1 MAQMSPLRRRMIEDM
16 SVRNLSPRTQEVYVH
31 AVVRL
36 SKFCGGRSPD
46 RLTLDDLH
54 RFQVDLASR
63 QMSWGYF
70 NQTMAGLRFF
80 YGVTLDRPELAVRM
94 PYAKE
99 PRRLPVVLSPDEVAR
114 FLTAVASV
122 KCRAALTTAYAA
134 GLRVSEVVHLK
145 VGDIDRE
152 RMVILIDQGKGQK
165 DRYVMLSAQLLTILR
180 AYWLATE
187 PRPRHWLFPG
197 HEGRPMAKSILYEA
211 CHAACRAAGLSKH
224 VTVHTLRH
232 SFATH
237 LLESGT
243 SMRIIQVLLGHNHLS
258 TTTLYAQVATS
269 TIRRTASP
277 LDALN
282 LASVAPA

>member
-1 MAQMSPLRRRMIEDM
+1 MAEMSPLRRRMIEDM
-16 SVRNLSPRTQEVYVH
+16 TVRNLSPRTQEVYVH
-31 AVVRL
+31 AVARL
-36 SKFCGGRSPD
+36 SKFCGGRSPA
-46 RLTLDDLH
+46 RLTLDDLR
-54 RFQVDLASR
+54 RFQVDLASQKR
-63 QMSWGYF
+63 SWGYF
-70 NQTMAGLRFF
+70 NQMMAGLRFF
-80 YGVTLDRPELAVRM
+80 YGTTLGCPELVERIA
-94 PYAKE
+94 YAKE
-99 PRRLPVVLSPDEVAR
+99 PRRLPVVLSADEVVR
-114 FLTAVASV
+114 FLDAVPSV

-145 VGDIDRE
+145 VGDLDRE
-152 RMVILIDQGKGQK
+152 RMVIRIEQAKGQK

-211 CHAACRAAGLSKH
+211 CHAACRAAGLNKH

-237 LLESGT
+237 LLENGT
-243 SMRIIQVLLGHNHLS
+243 SLRVIQVLLGHSHLS

-277 LDALN
+277 LDALE
-282 LASVAPA
+282 LGSAAPA

>member
-1 MAQMSPLRRRMIEDM
+1 MAQMSPLRQRMIEDM
-16 SVRNLSPRTQEVYVH
+16 SVRNLSPRTQAVYVH
-31 AVVRL
+31 AVARL

-46 RLTLDDLH
+46 RLTLDDIH
-54 RFQVDLASR
+54 RFQVDLLSR

-70 NQTMAGLRFF
+70 NQMMAGLRFF
-80 YGVTLDRPELAVRM
+80 YGVTLERHDLPERIA
-94 PYAKE
+94 YAKE
-99 PRRLPVVLSPDEVAR
+99 PRRLPVVLSPDEVVR
-114 FLTAVASV
+114 FLDSV
-122 KCRAALTTAYAA
+122 PSMKCRAALTTAYAA

-145 VGDIDRE
+145 VSDIDRE
-152 RMVILIDQGKGQK
+152 RMVILVEQGKGQK
-165 DRYVMLSAQLLTILR
+165 DRYVMLSAQLLSILR
-180 AYWLATE
+180 AYWQATE

-197 HEGRPMAKSILYEA
+197 HDDRPMAKSILYRA
-211 CHAACRAAGLSKH
+211 CHAACQAAGLSKH

-237 LLESGT
+237 LLENGT
-243 SMRIIQVLLGHNHLS
+243 DIRIIQVLLGHSHLS

-282 LASVAPA
+282 LGRAAPA

>member
-16 SVRNLSPRTQEVYVH
+16 TVRNLSPRTQTVYVH
-31 AVVRL
+31 AVARL
-36 SKFCGGRSPD
+36 SKFCGRRSPD
-46 RLTLDDLH
+46 RLTLEDIH

-63 QMSWGYF
+63 KVSWGYF
-70 NQTMAGLRFF
+70 NQMMAGLRFF
-80 YGVTLDRPELAVRM
+80 YGITLDRPELPERIV
-94 PYAKE
+94 YAKE
-99 PRRLPVVLSPDEVAR
+99 PRRLPVVLSPDEVVR
-114 FLTAVASV
+114 FLAAVPSL

-145 VGDIDRE
+145 VSDIDRE
-152 RMVILIDQGKGQK
+152 RMLILVEQAKGQK

-180 AYWLATE
+180 AYWRATE

-197 HEGRPMAKSILYEA
+197 HGDRPMVKSILYEA
-211 CHAACRAAGLSKH
+211 CHAACRVAGLSKH

-237 LLESGT
+237 LLETGT
-243 SMRIIQVLLGHNHLS
+243 DIRIIQVLLGHSHLS

-282 LASVAPA
+282 LDQAAPA